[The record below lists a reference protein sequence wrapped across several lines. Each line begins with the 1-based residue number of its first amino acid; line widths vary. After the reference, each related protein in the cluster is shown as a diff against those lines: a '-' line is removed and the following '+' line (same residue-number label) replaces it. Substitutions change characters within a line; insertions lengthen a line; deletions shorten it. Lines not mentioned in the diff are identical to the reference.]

1 MSWIAVS
8 GPAATR
14 KLPKLS
20 SVPGEMAAGLIVMV
34 RGGFCRVT
42 TCEKPGG
49 VGSEEQKLPV
59 VTIAGMPYCRR
70 SFCRVSGFRIDP
82 GLMVSVAVPL
92 ACSTRVKAAVR
103 IVPTPRTGA
112 AAESKAPVRPRPSTT
127 AAAAVATAMPAAS
140 CR

>member
-20 SVPGEMAAGLIVMV
+20 SVPTGMAAGLIVMV
-34 RGGFCRVT
+34 RGCFCLVT

-49 VGSEEQKLPV
+49 VGCEEQKRPV

-70 SFCRVSGFRIDP
+70 SFCRVSGSRIDP

-103 IVPTPRTGA
+103 IVPVPRAGA
-112 AAESKAPVRPRPSTT
+112 EPKAPVRPRP
-127 AAAAVATAMPAAS
+127 ARLLRRPW
-140 CR
+140 RR

>member
-20 SVPGEMAAGLIVMV
+20 SVPTGMAAGLIVMV
-34 RGGFCRVT
+34 RGCFCLVT

-49 VGSEEQKLPV
+49 VGCEEQKRPV

-70 SFCRVSGFRIDP
+70 SFCRVSGSRIDP

-92 ACSTRVKAAVR
+92 ALLDEGEGRGADRARAAGR
-103 IVPTPRTGA
+103 GR
-112 AAESKAPVRPRPSTT
+112 AEGPGQAQAQHDCCGGRGGGD
-127 AAAAVATAMPAAS
+127 A
-140 CR
+140 CG